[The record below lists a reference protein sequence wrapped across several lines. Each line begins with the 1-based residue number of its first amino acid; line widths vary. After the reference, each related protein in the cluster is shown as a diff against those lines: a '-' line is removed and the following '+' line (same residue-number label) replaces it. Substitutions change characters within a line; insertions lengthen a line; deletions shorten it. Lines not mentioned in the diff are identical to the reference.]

1 MGNDN
6 QTRAVA
12 MAKTFWKVC
21 KKLAN
26 EERIDILRHVMIS
39 PEKEGLPVGHIS
51 DMVRLGQPATSIYL
65 AQLQNDCGLVAST
78 RNGRYCLYRA
88 TPDASDE
95 RIVTLFA
102 AMQKFF
108 RAESAGFVFV
118 NGRRPKPPPFLSIL
132 PALANV
138 ARVRLLQ
145 IVRTEKRTD
154 KPGLMKAT
162 GQTELNVRRHVASL
176 SDCGLVDINGSEI
189 VWHEPSDPLSRL
201 FIQLSLA

>member
-1 MGNDN
+1 
-6 QTRAVA
+6 

-26 EERIDILRHVMIS
+26 EERLDVLRHVMIS
-39 PEKEGLPVGHIS
+39 PEKDGLPVGQIS

-78 RNGRYCLYRA
+78 RDGRYCRYRA
-88 TPDASDE
+88 APDASDK

-108 RAESAGFVFV
+108 RAESVGFVFV
-118 NGRRPKPPPFLSIL
+118 NGRRPKPPPFLAIL
-132 PALANV
+132 PALANE

-145 IVRTEKRTD
+145 IVRAEKRTD
-154 KPGLMKAT
+154 KSSLIKAT
-162 GQTELNVRRHVASL
+162 ELTELNVRRHVACL
-176 SDCGLVDINGSEI
+176 VDCGLAEINGCEI
-189 VWHEPSDPLSRL
+189 VWREPSDSLSQL
-201 FIQLSLA
+201 FIQLSLS

>member
-1 MGNDN
+1 MDNDN

-26 EERIDILRHVMIS
+26 EERIDVLRHVMIS
-39 PEKEGLPVGHIS
+39 PEKDGLPVGQIS

-78 RNGRYCLYRA
+78 RDGKYCLYRA

-108 RAESAGFVFV
+108 RDESAGFSFV

-132 PALANV
+132 PALANE
-138 ARVRLLQ
+138 ARVRLLR
-145 IVRTEKRTD
+145 IVKAKKRTD
-154 KPGLMKAT
+154 KTTLMKST
-162 GQTELNVRRHVASL
+162 GQTQLNVRRHVACL

-189 VWHEPSDPLSRL
+189 VWREPSDSLSRL
-201 FIQLSLA
+201 FIQLSLS